1 MSELIANILI
11 FLCGI
16 VIARWIFGIDQGLKL
31 KKLQVGLLILI
42 AKKSGATESEIEET
56 IAKVYPKK

>member
-11 FLCGI
+11 FFCGI

-31 KKLQVGLLILI
+31 KKT
-42 AKKSGATESEIEET
+42 SGWLTDTYSQEIRSNR
-56 IAKVYPKK
+56 I